1 MTGILVM
8 PMITAS
14 GPISEEEGVLL
25 PLETWWRGE
34 AESSSLLIT
43 EDGPESRKMGRN
55 GAEFS
60 L

>member
-1 MTGILVM
+1 M
-8 PMITAS
+8 PIITAS

-43 EDGPESRKMGRN
+43 EDGPER
-55 GAEFS
+55 AERDRQLGLS
-60 L
+60 YLYLDC

>member
-1 MTGILVM
+1 M

-14 GPISEEEGVLL
+14 GPISEDDGVLL
-25 PLETWWRGE
+25 PLETWCSGE

-43 EDGPESRKMGRN
+43 EDGPER
-55 GAEFS
+55 AETLVGFYS